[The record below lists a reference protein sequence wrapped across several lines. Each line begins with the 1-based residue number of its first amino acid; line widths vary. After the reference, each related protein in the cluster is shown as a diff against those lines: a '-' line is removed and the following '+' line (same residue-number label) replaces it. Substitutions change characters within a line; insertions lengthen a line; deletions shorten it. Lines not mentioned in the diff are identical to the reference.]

1 MLYVLA
7 FSLGTWTNM
16 KVLQTANVET
26 VIVFRSCCPIV
37 VAGFDY
43 IFYGRACP
51 SLRSVASLL
60 LITGG
65 AVGYILNDKEFQ
77 NSGWVAYYWV
87 MIWWT
92 VLIFQLTYGKFL
104 VSGLALKSLWT
115 PVLYTNT
122 LSVLPAMLVGM
133 MAGELSQVSL
143 AWLPIDPPLSPLLA
157 PETATHYFVARG
169 RAAIV
174 LAQLQDHEAGD
185 PSEMLRWASAA
196 QTATESARGSGFL
209 EAPQELSQ
217 GLSLLQSQAVL
228 YYALGQHRV
237 GSEDRA
243 LRELK
248 AAFDG
253 LPKHEDWAKAMRK
266 TIRKVYDAAKALKK
280 ARRDAENVAYR
291 RMFS

>member
-1 MLYVLA
+1 VAGIEAEDLLPAERVGK
-7 FSLGTWTNM
+7 STET
-16 KVLQTANVET
+16 LQT
-26 VIVFRSCCPIV
+26 V
-37 VAGFDY
+37 VDMFKGGPPLAASGV
-43 IFYGRACP
+43 
-51 SLRSVASLL
+51 SLRPPA
-60 LITGG
+60 G
-65 AVGYILNDKEFQ
+65 
-77 NSGWVAYYWV
+77 
-87 MIWWT
+87 M
-92 VLIFQLTYGKFL
+92 VLD
-104 VSGLALKSLWT
+104 
-115 PVLYTNT
+115 P
-122 LSVLPAMLVGM
+122 
-133 MAGELSQVSL
+133 MARELSQVSL

-196 QTATESARGSGFL
+196 QAATESARGSGFL